1 MNGPGTSAEGHDVQV
16 SRVRVLL
23 VDDQQLIR
31 LGLRGILEA
40 DERLTVVGEAGD
52 GSEALRL
59 CTSLEPHVVLMDL
72 RMPIMN
78 GVEATAEIHQRH
90 GSSVQ
95 VLVLTTFE
103 TDTNVVAALKAG
115 AAGFI
120 SKGAGPDA
128 LVRAVL
134 DVASGQA
141 ALSQGAMQ
149 SVLGHLRTTPTAA
162 EPPAELLDRLSSLTA
177 REREVVIAVAGG
189 LSNDDIGARMFIS
202 PFTVK
207 THLNRAMSKLGLSDR
222 AQVVVAA
229 RDAGL
234 L

>member
-1 MNGPGTSAEGHDVQV
+1 M

-52 GSEALRL
+52 GREALRL
-59 CTSLEPHVVLMDL
+59 CASLEPHVVLMDL

-78 GVEATAEIHQRH
+78 GVEATQEIHEKH

-95 VLVLTTFE
+95 VVVLTTFE
-103 TDTNVVAALKAG
+103 TDTNVLAALKAG

-120 SKGAGPDA
+120 SKGAAPDA
-128 LVRAVL
+128 LVCAVL

-149 SVLGHLRTTPTAA
+149 SVLGHLRATPATA
-162 EPPAELLDRLSSLTA
+162 EPPRELLDRLTSLTT
-177 REREVVIAVAGG
+177 REREVVIAVASG
-189 LSNDDIGARMFIS
+189 LSNDEIGVQMFIS

-222 AQVVVAA
+222 AQVVVAV